1 MSGNHLFSK
10 VQNQCGRLWPFSKG
24 VPSPFYKGS
33 LAGWQHIFSKPWI
46 PFFSKV
52 FEEESSWNTDSPS
65 RPRQPPWW
73 CAPPLLSPGW
83 CQSPWGNGVTFDVSL
98 RQSNGICHPFARS
111 LSNKPALGL
120 GLFATVFLILNHLV
134 MAPAGYFFKDFVAFF
149 KAWPAGLFRP
159 EPDLYPKALVKLSF
173 GPFSKDPPA
182 FCKDSLLILLFLA
195 RPFPK
200 GFLGEVVSFFKDL
213 LGEVLPFFKDLLG
226 EVFPFFKD
234 LLGEVFP
241 FFKNFLGE
249 VSGFFKDLLGEV
261 FPFFKGFFQ
270 RGFTF
275 SKGLEAFS
283 KGLDEL
289 LGLAN
294 MQGKPDASMDTW
306 EVSELPF
313 FKDLVFSAMS
323 IKGSAPFSTSAASAA
338 SLCFTTCRIS
348 CSCLNSVFV
357 SLAAAWCNFVPWAN
371 LLAWYIKQFSL
382 SIRRLIQT
390 FPEYLV
396 VLTSAVAPGV
406 CSVLFSKNSDEPLHF
421 QKHQQACCNGGFLL
435 GQGHCSWKQLHKA
448 PCDKES
454 PGSLTQYWKLC
465 QGQCMA
471 WWSV

>member
-1 MSGNHLFSK
+1 
-10 VQNQCGRLWPFSKG
+10 
-24 VPSPFYKGS
+24 
-33 LAGWQHIFSKPWI
+33 
-46 PFFSKV
+46 
-52 FEEESSWNTDSPS
+52 
-65 RPRQPPWW
+65 
-73 CAPPLLSPGW
+73 
-83 CQSPWGNGVTFDVSL
+83 
-98 RQSNGICHPFARS
+98 
-111 LSNKPALGL
+111 
-120 GLFATVFLILNHLV
+120 
-134 MAPAGYFFKDFVAFF
+134 MAPAGSFFKDFVAFF

-213 LGEVLPFFKDLLG
+213 LGEV
-226 EVFPFFKD
+226 FPFFKD
-234 LLGEVFP
+234 LLGDVFP
-241 FFKNFLGE
+241 FFKGFLGE
-249 VSGFFKDLLGEV
+249 VSGFFKGLLGKV
-261 FPFFKGFFQ
+261 FPFFKGFFK
-270 RGFTF
+270 GSSPFP
-275 SKGLEAFS
+275 KGLEAFF

-313 FKDLVFSAMS
+313 VKDLFFSAMS

-348 CSCLNSVFV
+348 CSCLNSFFV

-371 LLAWYIKQFSL
+371 LLTWYIRQFSL

-396 VLTSAVAPGV
+396 VLTSGCCTRSVFSPFFKELWWTSPLSEASRKSIT
-406 CSVLFSKNSDEPLHF
+406 SVLQWRIPFGSGAL
-421 QKHQQACCNGGFLL
+421 FLETT
-435 GQGHCSWKQLHKA
+435 S
-448 PCDKES
+448 
-454 PGSLTQYWKLC
+454 
-465 QGQCMA
+465 
-471 WWSV
+471 